1 MSRYIFTVETKTISY
16 SKLEVVQKCSYLNKV
31 GFKVNK
37 ATTIIRV
44 N

>member
-1 MSRYIFTVETKTISY
+1 MSRYIFTAETKTSY
-16 SKLEVVQKCSYLNKV
+16 SKLEVVQKWSYLNKV
-31 GFKVNK
+31 GFKENK